1 MSVKRA
7 PYRLDPELVEKAKA
21 MRRSGASMREIER
34 TLGASRSS
42 LKGYFSDD
50 PELSV
55 GPPEAIEAEAG
66 ELALKVNGIV
76 DNAATILNGLLADLA
91 RKAKGEPGSPYV
103 GAREIKEVR
112 ATITELRRLVELLQ
126 GRPTSRTART
136 VEPEPTAEEKAE
148 IERLERLARQA
159 EIQ

>member
-7 PYRLDPELVEKAKA
+7 PFRLEPDLVERAKT

-34 TLGASRSS
+34 TIGCSRSS
-42 LKGYFSDD
+42 LKDHFADD
-50 PELSV
+50 PSLAV
-55 GPPEAIEAEAG
+55 GPPAAIEAEAG

-103 GAREIKEVR
+103 GAREIREVR

-126 GRPTSRTART
+126 GRPTSRTAS
-136 VEPEPTAEEKAE
+136 VAEPEPSAEERAE
-148 IERLERLARQA
+148 MDRLARLVA
-159 EIQ
+159 GA